1 MSLATPPLPP
11 RVPPEVANGG
21 SLESAN
27 QKVRPDQSQ
36 HVVPSLAIPERPS
49 WVYEE
54 APIVEEDPP
63 QKLQM
68 GHLDKTSKS
77 RSQGSGS
84 FGALSVEIPFVPLDQ
99 RARPTE
105 HESGSGGGRSLISQ
119 LPALLPKRHSPTI
132 DAGSSVNSPSN
143 RTDANHPNGR
153 YSMARSPEHV
163 QEASSQH
170 HVDVLRGAGA
180 ASTIE
185 NDDGL
190 DPNKVKIGNACAS
203 VSRREEATEVVPC
216 SSFRVD
222 IRAAAFGMC
231 RCGATQAAHSI
242 EARQNDRVDHDTG
255 KRNEIKERV
264 NVFQTYIARTS
275 NDSSCSARPY
285 KPVGHRLEP
294 QEEPKET

>member
-1 MSLATPPLPP
+1 MTPATPSLPP
-11 RVPPEVANGG
+11 RVLPEVANGG
-21 SLESAN
+21 SSESAN
-27 QKVRPDQSQ
+27 QKTRPHQSQ
-36 HVVPSLAIPERPS
+36 QVVPSFTVPERPS
-49 WVYEE
+49 WVNAE
-54 APIVEEDPP
+54 APIVEEGPP
-63 QKLQM
+63 QKLQV
-68 GHLDKTSKS
+68 GHLDKNSKS

-84 FGALSVEIPFVPLDQ
+84 FGALSVEIPFVPLEQ

-119 LPALLPKRHSPTI
+119 LPPLLPKRHSPTI

-143 RTDANHPNGR
+143 RADANHTNGR
-153 YSMARSPEHV
+153 YVTASSPEHF
-163 QEASSQH
+163 QEASSQR
-170 HVDVLRGAGA
+170 VDVLRGARGA
-180 ASTIE
+180 ASTNE

-190 DPNKVKIGNACAS
+190 DPKKVNNGNACAS

-242 EARQNDRVDHDTG
+242 EARQNDWVDHDTG
-255 KRNEIKERV
+255 KRNEIKEKV
-264 NVFQTYIARTS
+264 NTFQTYIARTS